1 MKNIFFQFPEGTPKV
16 ALTVSDKSVE
26 ELKEIGVIPKSS
38 KTVIKPFNKNPK
50 AKELG
55 MSIHVDKLKFNNN
68 FTDVEF
74 DLELLALWFLDFYRE
89 IRVNVF
95 KVLDMYQ
102 SRALAEGRQD
112 LLEVINSDKQALRD
126 LTTALD
132 LQSCTTPEQIA
143 NKVPF
148 ELAIDYDEKYKDLF

>member
-1 MKNIFFQFPEGTPKV
+1 
-16 ALTVSDKSVE
+16 
-26 ELKEIGVIPKSS
+26 
-38 KTVIKPFNKNPK
+38 
-50 AKELG
+50 
-55 MSIHVDKLKFNNN
+55 MSIHIDKLKFNNN

-95 KVLDMYQ
+95 KILDMYQ

-126 LTTALD
+126 LTTTLD

>member
-16 ALTVSDKSVE
+16 ALIVSDKSLK
-26 ELKEIGVIPKSS
+26 ELKEMGVIPKSS
-38 KTVIKPFNKNPK
+38 KTVIKPFNKSPK

-55 MSIHVDKLKFNNN
+55 MSSHVDKLKFNNN

-74 DLELLALWFLDFYRE
+74 DLELLALWFLNFYRA
-89 IRVNVF
+89 IRANAF

-112 LLEVINSDKQALRD
+112 LLEDINSDKQALRD
-126 LTTALD
+126 LTTTLD
-132 LQSCTTPEQIA
+132 LQSCTTPEQLA